1 LGNIVNTL
9 GKGVIDIV
17 GIMGSKWDI
26 EKFTGSNDFGLWK
39 VKMQAVLTQQMCV
52 EALKGEA
59 VMPASLT
66 QAEKREMIDKAKSA
80 IVLCLRD
87 KVLRDV
93 AREVAAASMWAKL
106 ESLYMTKSLAHRQLL
121 KQELYPFK
129 MVESKSISE
138 QLAEFNKILD
148 DLANIV
154 VNMEDED
161 KTLLLLC
168 SLPKSFEHFKDTIL
182 YGKEGTTTL
191 EEVQSALRTKELTKF
206 KDLKVDEGGE
216 GLNVARGRSEH
227 RGKGKGKLRSKGFD
241 KSKYRCFLYHKQGH
255 FKKDCSDK
263 GGNGS
268 SSVQVVVASDEDGYE
283 SAGALVVTSW
293 EPKKSWVLDSGCSYH
308 MCPRKEYFETLT
320 LKEGGVVR
328 LGNSKACK
336 VQGMGTVRLK
346 MFDGREFLL
355 KDVRFVPKLKRNLI
369 SISMF
374 DSLGYCTRIEH
385 EVCKISHGALITVK
399 RSKMNGLYILDGY
412 IVIGNASVASLVPH
426 NNSALWHLRL
436 GHVSEIGLVEVAK
449 QGLLGKDKL
458 DKLEF
463 CEHRILGKQDR
474 VKFGSGM
481 HHFSRP
487 FKYVHSDL
495 WGPSKT
501 LTHRGFLFSFHH

>member
-1 LGNIVNTL
+1 
-9 GKGVIDIV
+9 
-17 GIMGSKWDI
+17 MGSKWDI

-39 VKMQAVLTQQMCV
+39 VKMQAVLTQQKCV

-59 VMPASLT
+59 AMPAHLT

-80 IVLCLRD
+80 IVLCLGD

-93 AREVAAASMWAKL
+93 AREATAASMWAKL

-121 KQELYPFK
+121 KQQLYSFR
-129 MVESKSISE
+129 MVESKTISE

-148 DLANIV
+148 DLANIE

-161 KTLLLLC
+161 KALLLLC

-206 KDLKVDEGGE
+206 KDLKIDDGGE
-216 GLNVARGRSEH
+216 GLNVTRGRSEQ
-227 RGKGKGKLRSKGFD
+227 RGKGKGKSRSKSKSKGFD
-241 KSKYRCFLYHKQGH
+241 KSKYKCFLCHKQGH
-255 FKKDCSDK
+255 YKKDCPDK

-268 SSVQVVVASDEDGYE
+268 SSVQVAVASDEDGYE

-293 EPKKSWVLDSGCSYH
+293 EPEKSWVLDSGCSYH
-308 MCPRKEYFETLT
+308 MCPRKEYFETLA

-328 LGNSKACK
+328 LGNNKACK

-355 KDVRFVPKLKRNLI
+355 KDVRFVPELKRNLI
-369 SISMF
+369 SLSMF
-374 DSLGYCTRIEH
+374 DSLGYSTRIEH
-385 EVCKISHGALITVK
+385 GVCKISHGALITVK
-399 RSKMNGLYILDGY
+399 GSKMNGLYILDGS
-412 IVIGNASVASLVPH
+412 IVIGNASVASVVPH
-426 NNSALWHLRL
+426 NNSELWHLRL
-436 GHVSEIGLVEVAK
+436 GHVSERGLVELAK

-463 CEHRILGKQDR
+463 L
-474 VKFGSGM
+474 
-481 HHFSRP
+481 
-487 FKYVHSDL
+487 
-495 WGPSKT
+495 
-501 LTHRGFLFSFHH
+501 